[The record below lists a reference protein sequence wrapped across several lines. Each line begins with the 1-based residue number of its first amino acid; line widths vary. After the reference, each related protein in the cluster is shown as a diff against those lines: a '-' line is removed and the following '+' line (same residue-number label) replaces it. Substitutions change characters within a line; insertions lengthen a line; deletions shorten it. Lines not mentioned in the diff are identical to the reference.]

1 MDDTILTAARKVG
14 TDESADAICKVLPIL
29 ALVCPS
35 LTEQDGGEN
44 ALRTKISVLFPKEN
58 RNLNENYR
66 FWKLNRGTFV
76 GEGGLSR
83 LTNSGAFPVMKTED

>member
-44 ALRTKISVLFPKEN
+44 ALRTKCSLPQRKQKSERKSSVL
-58 RNLNENYR
+58 
-66 FWKLNRGTFV
+66 
-76 GEGGLSR
+76 
-83 LTNSGAFPVMKTED
+83 KTE

>member
-1 MDDTILTAARKVG
+1 MLLLLLLL
-14 TDESADAICKVLPIL
+14 SADAICKVLPFL

-44 ALRTKISVLFPKEN
+44 ALRTKISVLFPKGN
-58 RNLNENYR
+58 RNLNENNR

-76 GEGGLSR
+76 GEGRLSR